1 MRLVKK
7 VTATIQSQMKGE
19 RFTFLTN
26 LAGGKDIQLTR
37 SFLLRSGFL
46 LKDMV
51 PGTTAVIDYE
61 IRDGDMLR
69 VVHIH
74 QLGEKILLPTN
85 AKWKHPLGNAV
96 RLATGSTAAGR
107 IKSKDKKHGFVTH
120 EGFDY
125 FFHLNDATSSIIES
139 TLVPGA
145 CFEFKV
151 IKGQGN
157 KSAAALLRLVNRELV
172 S

>member
-26 LAGGKDIQLTR
+26 LAEGKDIQLTL
-37 SFLLRSGFL
+37 SFLLRSGFSV
-46 LKDMV
+46 KDLV

-74 QLGEKILLPTN
+74 QLGEKILPSTN
-85 AKWKHPLGNAV
+85 AKWKHRLGNAV

-107 IKSKDKKHGFVTH
+107 IKSKGKKLGFVTH

-125 FFHLNDATSSIIES
+125 FFHLNDVPVPLLKVPWF
-139 TLVPGA
+139 LVPA
-145 CFEFKV
+145 LNSKSLKV
-151 IKGQGN
+151 KEIKV
-157 KSAAALLRLVNRELV
+157 LLLCCG
-172 S
+172 